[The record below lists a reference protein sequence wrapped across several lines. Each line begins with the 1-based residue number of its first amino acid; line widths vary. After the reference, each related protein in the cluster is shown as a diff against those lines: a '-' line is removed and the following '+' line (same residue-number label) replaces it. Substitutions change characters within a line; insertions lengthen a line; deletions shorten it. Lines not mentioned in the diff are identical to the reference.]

1 MGVSSI
7 KRLVAVAM
15 LAAISFVLLFI
26 GFPVLPGFSF
36 LKVDF
41 ANLPILI
48 GAVAFG
54 PVWGAVTAVLGGLLD
69 VMLKDGGPVGMLGV
83 AANLLATLSYVLP
96 IYYWTKN
103 SAKESGKIRVRKL
116 MIGIGVGTIL
126 MTAIMSLANLF
137 VLLPIYM
144 KLASFQVSV
153 STLNMVVYGVIP
165 FNLIKGILVGLVI
178 AILFYRLLPIVKR
191 G

>member
-54 PVWGAVTAVLGGLLD
+54 PIWGAVTAVLGGLLD
-69 VMLKDGGPVGMLGV
+69 VMFKDGGPVGVLGV

-103 SAKESGKIRVRKL
+103 SARESGKTRVRKL
-116 MIGIGVGTIL
+116 MVGIGVGTIL
-126 MTAIMSLANLF
+126 MTIVMSLANLF

-144 KLASFQVSV
+144 KLASFHVSV
-153 STLNMVVYGVIP
+153 STLNMVIYGVMP

-191 G
+191 S